1 MGWTTEVLWF
11 DSQQMYETVLF
22 SKPFQLA
29 VQSTQPHV
37 KWVLG
42 LFPRGISGQG
52 MKMCTHVCMVSRL
65 RINGTICHSLMCVHG
80 VHGDSFTFT
89 ADFVGVLWCGNKVV
103 WYSAH

>member
-11 DSQQMYETVLF
+11 DSQQMYKTFLF

-42 LFPRGISGQG
+42 TLPQRHKWPRHEDVYSCMSGVKIKNKWNY
-52 MKMCTHVCMVSRL
+52 M
-65 RINGTICHSLMCVHG
+65 SLPHLPSWLAWG
-80 VHGDSFTFT
+80 
-89 ADFVGVLWCGNKVV
+89 
-103 WYSAH
+103 